1 MTNITQ
7 LNDGHWVSIM
17 SEVCFK
23 YQHIKINKTCFV
35 TSRNSGLKEVDN
47 ITNIL

>member
-17 SEVCFK
+17 SKVCFK
-23 YQHIKINKTCFV
+23 YQHIKINKTF
-35 TSRNSGLKEVDN
+35 SDLKE
-47 ITNIL
+47 LRFKRG